1 MFEKRKLIKI
11 RVITGNGISIRFRS
25 NINNAK
31 VPMIVYLKSFIFIAI
46 LRGNLG
52 KSTTKLEK
60 NKFQHL
66 GKDNFRSS
74 LGQLCYKFRT
84 SIIVFG
90 RHWRSDDREFRIL
103 MLYRVHL
110 AMNGVRT
117 HNFRGDRHWLSKT
130 NYLTF
135 WYQSFYWLS

>member
-66 GKDNFRSS
+66 GKRQFQVITRTTLLQIQVVHNRFWSS
-74 LGQLCYKFRT
+74 LTIRRRGISNTDVVSSTPRHEWGSNSQL
-84 SIIVFG
+84 
-90 RHWRSDDREFRIL
+90 
-103 MLYRVHL
+103 
-110 AMNGVRT
+110 
-117 HNFRGDRHWLSKT
+117 
-130 NYLTF
+130 
-135 WYQSFYWLS
+135 